1 MRKLRIW
8 GKYMSEK
15 KSETSSGYKRSLS
28 NAHIQLIAL
37 GGTIGTGL
45 FLGVGDSIHRA
56 GPSVIL
62 IYIIVGIFLFLLMRA
77 LGELIMSDLNKHTYI
92 DFIEQYLGKNIG
104 FITGYLYWLSW
115 ITLGMAETTALGIY
129 FKYWFPTL
137 KPWVPGIIT
146 IVALLIINLISAR
159 VFGNLEFSFAII
171 KIITIVAFVLLILY
185 LLITGGKTSFG
196 PVAFANLDDHGGFFA
211 RGPHGFLQGFQMV
224 IFSFIGVELIGLTA
238 AEAQNPETTLK
249 RAINQLPIRI
259 ILFYVMAILGI
270 LLVIPWS
277 KVSTNSSPF
286 VQALGA
292 TGIRNASSI
301 INFVVISAAVSSTNS
316 FLYSAGRLLFSVT
329 YDGKGKWNKAFGHL
343 SRRQLPQNALILSA
357 LLMGCAPAITL
368 VIGDQA
374 FNFISSTSTS
384 MFLIIWCLMVLTHI
398 SYRRKTPADQLNDFK
413 MPGFP
418 YIDYFILLFFI
429 LLIILLLVLPSYRIP
444 MIAAIV
450 TFIVLYLISKLWSN
464 EKAV

>member
-1 MRKLRIW
+1 MND
-8 GKYMSEK
+8 K
-15 KSETSSGYKRSLS
+15 KSQIDSGYKRTLS

-62 IYIIVGIFLFLLMRA
+62 IYIIVGVFLFLLMRA
-77 LGELIMSDLNKHTYI
+77 LGELIMSDLHKHTYI

-104 FITGYLYWLSW
+104 FITGYLYWISW

-137 KPWVPGIIT
+137 KPWIPGIIT
-146 IVALLIINLISAR
+146 IAVLLIINLISAR

-171 KIITIVAFVLLILY
+171 KIVTIVAFVLLILY
-185 LLITGGKTSFG
+185 LLVTGGKTSFG
-196 PVAFANLDDHGGFFA
+196 PVAFVNLEDHGGFFA
-211 RGPHGFLQGFQMV
+211 RGTKGFWQGFQMV
-224 IFSFIGVELIGLTA
+224 IFSFIGVEFIGLTA

-249 RAINQLPIRI
+249 RAINQLPVRI

-277 KVSTNSSPF
+277 KVATNSSPF

-329 YDGKGKWNKAFGHL
+329 FHGKGKWNQTFGHL

-357 LLMGCAPAITL
+357 LLMAFAPLITL
-368 VIGDQA
+368 IIGDQA

-398 SYRRKTPADQLNDFK
+398 AYRRKTPENELNDFK

-418 YIDYFILLFFI
+418 YVDYLILLFFV
-429 LLIILLLVLPSYRIP
+429 LMIILLLILPNYRIP
-444 MIAAIV
+444 MISAIV
-450 TFIVLYLISKLWSN
+450 TFIILYLISKIWSN
-464 EKAV
+464 KKTV

>member
-1 MRKLRIW
+1 M
-8 GKYMSEK
+8 K
-15 KSETSSGYKRSLS
+15 KDTSQNNSSGYKRTLS

-62 IYIIVGIFLFLLMRA
+62 IYIIVGLFLFMLMRA

-92 DFIEQYLGKNIG
+92 DFIEKYLGLNIG
-104 FITGYLYWLSW
+104 FITGYLYWISW

-129 FKYWFPTL
+129 FQYWFPSL
-137 KPWVPGIIT
+137 KPWIPGLIT
-146 IVALLIINLISAR
+146 IVVLLIINLISAR
-159 VFGNLEFSFAII
+159 VFGNLEFSFSII
-171 KIITIVAFVLLILY
+171 KIITVIAFVILIAWLLF
-185 LLITGGKTSFG
+185 TGGKTTFG
-196 PVAFANLDDHGGFFA
+196 PVSFANLDDHGGFFS
-211 RGPHGFLQGFQMV
+211 RGAKGFFQGFQMV

-238 AEAQNPETTLK
+238 AEAQNPRVTLK
-249 RAINQLPIRI
+249 NAINQLPIRI
-259 ILFYVMAILGI
+259 ILFYVLAILAI

-286 VQALGA
+286 VQTLGA
-292 TGIRNASSI
+292 TGIRDASSI

-329 YDGKGKWNKAFGHL
+329 FDGDGKWNRTFGHL

-357 LLMGCAPAITL
+357 LLMALAPLVTF

-374 FNFISSTSTS
+374 FNFIASTSTS
-384 MFLIIWCLMVLTHI
+384 MFLIIWSLMILTHMA
-398 SYRRKTPADQLNDFK
+398 YRRNKKQEELGDFQ
-413 MPGFP
+413 MPGYP
-418 YIDYFILLFFI
+418 YLDYLILAFFV
-429 LLIILLLVLPSYRIP
+429 LMIILLLILPSYRIP
-444 MIAAIV
+444 MISALV
-450 TFIVLYLISKLWSN
+450 LFLVLYLISKIWHN
-464 EKAV
+464 KKAV

>member
-1 MRKLRIW
+1 MKEND
-8 GKYMSEK
+8 SQ
-15 KSETSSGYKRSLS
+15 TNSGYKRTLS

-77 LGELIMSDLNKHTYI
+77 LGELIMSDLSKHTYI
-92 DFIEQYLGKNIG
+92 DFIEKYLGKNIG

-129 FKYWFPTL
+129 FQYWFPSL
-137 KPWVPGIIT
+137 KPWVPGLIT
-146 IVALLIINLISAR
+146 IIVLLAINLISAR

-171 KIITIVAFVLLILY
+171 KIITILAFVVLIAW
-185 LLITGGKTSFG
+185 LLITGEKTSFG
-196 PVAFANLDDHGGFFA
+196 PVAFVNLEDHGGFFA
-211 RGPHGFLQGFQMV
+211 RGSKGFFQGFQMV

-238 AEAQNPETTLK
+238 AEAQNPKVTL
-249 RAINQLPIRI
+249 RNAINQLPLRI
-259 ILFYVMAILGI
+259 ILFYVLAILAI

-277 KVSTNSSPF
+277 KVATNSSPF

-292 TGIRNASSI
+292 TGIKNASSI

-329 YDGKGKWNKAFGHL
+329 FNGKGKWNKTFGHL
-343 SRRQLPQNALILSA
+343 SHRQLPQNGLVLSA
-357 LLMGCAPAITL
+357 ALMGLAPLITL
-368 VIGDQA
+368 AIGDQA

-384 MFLIIWCLMVLTHI
+384 MFLIIWCLMILTHM
-398 SYRRKTPADQLNDFK
+398 SYRKQTPTSKLNDFK
-413 MPGFP
+413 MPGYP
-418 YIDYFILLFFI
+418 YLDYFILLFFV
-429 LLIILLLVLPSYRIP
+429 LMIILLLILPSYRIP
-444 MIAAIV
+444 MMAAILI
-450 TFIVLYLISKLWSN
+450 FAILYLISKIWN
-464 EKAV
+464 KETI

>member
-1 MRKLRIW
+1 
-8 GKYMSEK
+8 MSEK
-15 KSETSSGYKRSLS
+15 KSETSSGYKRTLS

-45 FLGVGDSIHRA
+45 FLGVGDSIHKA

-62 IYIIVGIFLFLLMRA
+62 TYIIVGIFLFLLMRA

-104 FITGYLYWLSW
+104 FITGYLYWFSW

-137 KPWVPGIIT
+137 KPWIPGIIT

-185 LLITGGKTSFG
+185 LLITGAKTSFG

-238 AEAQNPETTLK
+238 AEVQNPETTLK

-292 TGIRNASSI
+292 TGIPDASSI

-316 FLYSAGRLLFSVT
+316 LLYTAGRLLFSVT

-374 FNFISSTSTS
+374 FNFISSTATS

-429 LLIILLLVLPSYRIP
+429 LLIILLLILPSYRIP
-444 MIAAIV
+444 MIAAII

>member
-1 MRKLRIW
+1 MKEND
-8 GKYMSEK
+8 SQ
-15 KSETSSGYKRSLS
+15 TNSGYKRTLS

-77 LGELIMSDLNKHTYI
+77 LGELIISDLSKHTYI
-92 DFIEQYLGKNIG
+92 DFIEKYLGKNIG

-129 FKYWFPTL
+129 FQYWFPSL
-137 KPWVPGIIT
+137 KPWVPGLIT
-146 IVALLIINLISAR
+146 IIVLLAINLISAR

-171 KIITIVAFVLLILY
+171 KIIIILAFVVLIAW

-196 PVAFANLDDHGGFFA
+196 SVAFVNLEDHGGFFA
-211 RGPHGFLQGFQMV
+211 RGSKGFFQGFQMV

-238 AEAQNPETTLK
+238 AEAQNPNVTL
-249 RAINQLPIRI
+249 RNAINQLPLRI
-259 ILFYVMAILGI
+259 ILFYVLAILAI

-277 KVSTNSSPF
+277 KVATNSSPF

-292 TGIRNASSI
+292 TGIKDASSI

-329 YDGKGKWNKAFGHL
+329 FNGKGKWNKTFGHL
-343 SRRQLPQNALILSA
+343 SHRQLPQNGLVLSA
-357 LLMGCAPAITL
+357 VLMGLAPLITL
-368 VIGDQA
+368 AIGDQA

-384 MFLIIWCLMVLTHI
+384 MFLIIWCLMILTHM
-398 SYRRKTPADQLNDFK
+398 SYRKQTPTSKLNDFK
-413 MPGFP
+413 MPGYP
-418 YIDYFILLFFI
+418 YLDYFILLFFV
-429 LLIILLLVLPSYRIP
+429 LMIILLLILPSYRIP
-444 MIAAIV
+444 MMAAILI
-450 TFIVLYLISKLWSN
+450 FAILYLISKIWN
-464 EKAV
+464 KETI

>member
-1 MRKLRIW
+1 
-8 GKYMSEK
+8 MSEK
-15 KSETSSGYKRSLS
+15 KSETSSGYKRTLS

-45 FLGVGDSIHRA
+45 FLGVGDSIHKA

-62 IYIIVGIFLFLLMRA
+62 TYIIVGIFLFLLMRA

-104 FITGYLYWLSW
+104 FITGYLYWFSW

-137 KPWVPGIIT
+137 KPWIPGIIT

-185 LLITGGKTSFG
+185 LLITGAKTSFG

-238 AEAQNPETTLK
+238 AEVQNPETTLK

-292 TGIRNASSI
+292 TGIPDASSI

-316 FLYSAGRLLFSVT
+316 LLYTAGRLLFSVT

-374 FNFISSTSTS
+374 FNFISSTTTS

-429 LLIILLLVLPSYRIP
+429 LLIILLLILPSYRIP

>member
-1 MRKLRIW
+1 MT
-8 GKYMSEK
+8 K
-15 KSETSSGYKRSLS
+15 KDSQTNSGYKRTLS

-62 IYIIVGIFLFLLMRA
+62 IYIVVGIFLFLLMRA

-92 DFIEQYLGKNIG
+92 DFIEKYLGKNIG

-129 FKYWFPTL
+129 FQYWFPGL
-137 KPWVPGIIT
+137 KPWIPGLIT
-146 IVALLIINLISAR
+146 IVLLLIINLISAR

-171 KIITIVAFVLLILY
+171 KIVTIVAFVILIGY
-185 LLITGGKTSFG
+185 LLVTGGKTSFG
-196 PVAFANLDDHGGFFA
+196 PVTFANLDDNGGFFA
-211 RGPHGFLQGFQMV
+211 RGGKGFLQGFQMV

-238 AEAQNPETTLK
+238 AEAQNPKVTL
-249 RAINQLPIRI
+249 RNAINQLPVII
-259 ILFYVMAILGI
+259 ILFYVLAILAI

-286 VQALGA
+286 VEALGA
-292 TGIRNASSI
+292 TGIKNASSI

-329 YDGKGKWNKAFGHL
+329 FNGKGKWNETFGHL
-343 SRRQLPQNALILSA
+343 SHRQLPQNGLILSA
-357 LLMGCAPAITL
+357 VLMGLAPLITFL
-368 VIGDQA
+368 IGDQA

-384 MFLIIWCLMVLTHI
+384 MFLIIWCLMTLTHI
-398 SYRRKTPADQLNDFK
+398 AYRRRTPESELNDFK

-418 YIDYFILLFFI
+418 YLDYLILLFFG
-429 LLIILLLVLPSYRIP
+429 LMIILLLILPSYRIP
-444 MIAAIV
+444 MIAAILI
-450 TFIVLYLISKLWSN
+450 FIILYGITKIWDKEKN
-464 EKAV
+464 EN

>member
-1 MRKLRIW
+1 MN
-8 GKYMSEK
+8 EK
-15 KSETSSGYKRSLS
+15 KSQTDSGYKRTLS

-77 LGELIMSDLNKHTYI
+77 LGEMIMSDLHKHTYI

-104 FITGYLYWLSW
+104 FITGYLYWISW

-129 FKYWFPTL
+129 FEYWI
-137 KPWVPGIIT
+137 PGLIT
-146 IVALLIINLISAR
+146 IAVLLIINLISAR

-171 KIITIVAFVLLILY
+171 KIVTVVAFVLLIAY

-211 RGPHGFLQGFQMV
+211 RGTKGFLQGFQMV

-238 AEAQNPETTLK
+238 AEAQNPKTTLK
-249 RAINQLPIRI
+249 RAINQLPVRI

-329 YDGKGKWNKAFGHL
+329 YGGHGEWNQTFGHL

-357 LLMGCAPAITL
+357 LLMACAPIITL
-368 VIGDQA
+368 IIGDQA

-398 SYRRKTPADQLNDFK
+398 SFRRKTPGSELNDFK

-418 YIDYFILLFFI
+418 YMDYLILFFFV
-429 LLIILLLVLPSYRIP
+429 LMIILLLILPSYRIP
-444 MIAAIV
+444 MIAAII
-450 TFIVLYLISKLWSN
+450 TFIVLYIISKVWHN

>member
-1 MRKLRIW
+1 MT
-8 GKYMSEK
+8 EK
-15 KSETSSGYKRSLS
+15 DSQTNSGYKRTLS

-77 LGELIMSDLNKHTYI
+77 LGELIMSDLSKHTYI
-92 DFIEQYLGKNIG
+92 DFIEKYLGKNIG
-104 FITGYLYWLSW
+104 FITGYLYWISW

-129 FKYWFPTL
+129 FQYWFPSL
-137 KPWVPGIIT
+137 KPWIPGLVT
-146 IVALLIINLISAR
+146 IVVLLIINLISAR

-171 KIITIVAFVLLILY
+171 KIVTILAFVVLIIY
-185 LLITGGKTSFG
+185 LLFTSGKTSFG
-196 PVAFANLDDHGGFFA
+196 PVAFANLEDHGGFFA
-211 RGPHGFLQGFQMV
+211 RGSKGFLQGFQMV

-238 AEAQNPETTLK
+238 AEAQNPKVTL
-249 RAINQLPIRI
+249 RNAINQLPIRI
-259 ILFYVMAILGI
+259 ILFYVLAILAI

-292 TGIRNASSI
+292 TGIRSASSI

-329 YDGKGKWNKAFGHL
+329 FNEKGKWNQTFGHL
-343 SRRQLPQNALILSA
+343 SHRQLPQNGLILSA
-357 LLMGCAPAITL
+357 ILMGLAPLITL

-398 SYRRKTPADQLNDFK
+398 SYRHHTPTDQLNDFK

-418 YIDYFILLFFI
+418 YLDYLILIFFI
-429 LLIILLLVLPSYRIP
+429 LMIILLLILPSYRIP
-444 MIAAIV
+444 MIAAMLI
-450 TFIVLYLISKLWSN
+450 FLILYVISKIWDK
-464 EKAV
+464 EKAE

>member
-1 MRKLRIW
+1 
-8 GKYMSEK
+8 MSEK
-15 KSETSSGYKRSLS
+15 KSETSSGYNRTLS

-92 DFIEQYLGKNIG
+92 EFIEQYVGKNIG
-104 FITGYLYWLSW
+104 FIAGYLYWLSW

-137 KPWVPGIIT
+137 KPWIPGIIT

-171 KIITIVAFVLLILY
+171 KIIAIVAFVLLILY

-224 IFSFIGVELIGLTA
+224 VFSFIGLELIGLTA
-238 AEAQNPETTLK
+238 AETKNPETTLK

-259 ILFYVMAILGI
+259 IIFYVMAILGI

-301 INFVVISAAVSSTNS
+301 INFVVISAAVSSTNGL
-316 FLYSAGRLLFSVT
+316 LYSAGRLLFSVT

-429 LLIILLLVLPSYRIP
+429 LLIILLLVLPSYRIQ

>member
-1 MRKLRIW
+1 MT
-8 GKYMSEK
+8 K
-15 KSETSSGYKRSLS
+15 KDSQTNSGYKRTLS

-62 IYIIVGIFLFLLMRA
+62 IYIVVGIFLFLLMRA

-92 DFIEQYLGKNIG
+92 DFIEKYLGKNIG

-129 FKYWFPTL
+129 FQYWFPGL
-137 KPWVPGIIT
+137 KPWIPGLIT
-146 IVALLIINLISAR
+146 IVLLLIINLISAR

-171 KIITIVAFVLLILY
+171 KIVTIVAFVILIGY
-185 LLITGGKTSFG
+185 LLVTGGKTSFG
-196 PVAFANLDDHGGFFA
+196 PVTFANLDDNGGFFA
-211 RGPHGFLQGFQMV
+211 RGGKGFLQGFQMV

-238 AEAQNPETTLK
+238 AEAQNPKVTL
-249 RAINQLPIRI
+249 RNAINQLPVRI
-259 ILFYVMAILGI
+259 ILFYVLAILAI

-286 VQALGA
+286 VEALGA
-292 TGIRNASSI
+292 TGIKNASSI

-329 YDGKGKWNKAFGHL
+329 FNGKGKWNETFGHL
-343 SRRQLPQNALILSA
+343 SHRQLPQNGLILSA
-357 LLMGCAPAITL
+357 VLMGLAPLITFL
-368 VIGDQA
+368 IGDQA

-384 MFLIIWCLMVLTHI
+384 MFLIIWCLMTLTHI
-398 SYRRKTPADQLNDFK
+398 AYRRRTPESELNDLK

-418 YIDYFILLFFI
+418 YLDYLILLFFG
-429 LLIILLLVLPSYRIP
+429 LMIILLLILPSYRIP
-444 MIAAIV
+444 MIAAILI
-450 TFIVLYLISKLWSN
+450 FIILYGITKIWDKEKN
-464 EKAV
+464 EN

>member
-1 MRKLRIW
+1 MND
-8 GKYMSEK
+8 K
-15 KSETSSGYKRSLS
+15 KSQIDSGYKRTLS

-62 IYIIVGIFLFLLMRA
+62 IYIIVGVFLFLLMRA
-77 LGELIMSDLNKHTYI
+77 LGELIMSDLHKHTYI

-104 FITGYLYWLSW
+104 FITGYLYWISW

-137 KPWVPGIIT
+137 KPWIPGIIT
-146 IVALLIINLISAR
+146 IAVLLI
-159 VFGNLEFSFAII
+159 V
-171 KIITIVAFVLLILY
+171 TIVAFVLLILY
-185 LLITGGKTSFG
+185 LLVTGGKTSFG
-196 PVAFANLDDHGGFFA
+196 PVAFVNLEDHGGFFA
-211 RGPHGFLQGFQMV
+211 RGTKGFWQGFQMV

-249 RAINQLPIRI
+249 RAINQLPVRI
-259 ILFYVMAILGI
+259 IVFYVMAILGI

-277 KVSTNSSPF
+277 KVATNSSPF

-329 YDGKGKWNKAFGHL
+329 FHGKGKWNQTFGHL

-357 LLMGCAPAITL
+357 LLMAFAPLITL
-368 VIGDQA
+368 IIGDQA

-398 SYRRKTPADQLNDFK
+398 AYRRKTPENELNDFK

-418 YIDYFILLFFI
+418 YVDYLILLFFV
-429 LLIILLLVLPSYRIP
+429 LMIILLLILPNYRIP
-444 MIAAIV
+444 MISAIV
-450 TFIVLYLISKLWSN
+450 TFLILYLISKIWSN
-464 EKAV
+464 KKTV

>member
-1 MRKLRIW
+1 MT
-8 GKYMSEK
+8 K
-15 KSETSSGYKRSLS
+15 KDSQTNSGYKRTLS

-62 IYIIVGIFLFLLMRA
+62 IYIVVGIFLFLLMRA

-92 DFIEQYLGKNIG
+92 DFIEKYLGKNIG

-129 FKYWFPTL
+129 FQYWFPGL
-137 KPWVPGIIT
+137 KPWIPGLIT
-146 IVALLIINLISAR
+146 IVLLLIINLISAR

-171 KIITIVAFVLLILY
+171 KIVTIVAFVILIGY
-185 LLITGGKTSFG
+185 LLVTGGKTSFG
-196 PVAFANLDDHGGFFA
+196 PVTFANLDDNGGFFA
-211 RGPHGFLQGFQMV
+211 RGGKGFLQGFRMV

-238 AEAQNPETTLK
+238 AEAQNPKVTL
-249 RAINQLPIRI
+249 RNAINQLPVRI
-259 ILFYVMAILGI
+259 ILFYVLAILAI

-286 VQALGA
+286 VEALGA
-292 TGIRNASSI
+292 TGIKNASSI

-329 YDGKGKWNKAFGHL
+329 FNGKGKWNETFGHL
-343 SRRQLPQNALILSA
+343 SHRQLPQNGLILSA
-357 LLMGCAPAITL
+357 VLMGLAPLITFL
-368 VIGDQA
+368 IGDQA

-384 MFLIIWCLMVLTHI
+384 MFLIIWCLMTLTHI
-398 SYRRKTPADQLNDFK
+398 AYRRRTPESELNDFK

-418 YIDYFILLFFI
+418 YLDYLILLFFG
-429 LLIILLLVLPSYRIP
+429 LMIILLLILPSYRIP
-444 MIAAIV
+444 MIAAILI
-450 TFIVLYLISKLWSN
+450 FIILYGITKIWDKEKN
-464 EKAV
+464 EN

>member
-1 MRKLRIW
+1 MKEND
-8 GKYMSEK
+8 SQ
-15 KSETSSGYKRSLS
+15 TNSGYKRTLS

-77 LGELIMSDLNKHTYI
+77 LGELIISDLSKHTYI
-92 DFIEQYLGKNIG
+92 DFIEKYLGKNIG

-129 FKYWFPTL
+129 FQYWFPSL
-137 KPWVPGIIT
+137 KPWVPGLIT
-146 IVALLIINLISAR
+146 IIVLLAINLISAR

-171 KIITIVAFVLLILY
+171 KIITILAFVVLIAW

-196 PVAFANLDDHGGFFA
+196 PVAFVNLEDHGGFFA
-211 RGPHGFLQGFQMV
+211 RGSKGFFQGFQMV

-238 AEAQNPETTLK
+238 AEAQNPNVTL
-249 RAINQLPIRI
+249 RDAINQLPLRI
-259 ILFYVMAILGI
+259 ILFYVLAILAI

-277 KVSTNSSPF
+277 KVATNSSPF

-292 TGIRNASSI
+292 TGIKNASSI

-329 YDGKGKWNKAFGHL
+329 FNGKGKWNKTFGHL
-343 SRRQLPQNALILSA
+343 SHRQLPQNGLVLSA
-357 LLMGCAPAITL
+357 VLMGLAPLITL
-368 VIGDQA
+368 AIGDQA

-384 MFLIIWCLMVLTHI
+384 MFLIIWCLMILTHM
-398 SYRRKTPADQLNDFK
+398 SYRKQTPTSKLNDFK
-413 MPGFP
+413 MPGYP
-418 YIDYFILLFFI
+418 YLDYFILLFFV
-429 LLIILLLVLPSYRIP
+429 LMIILLLILPSYRIP
-444 MIAAIV
+444 MMAAILI
-450 TFIVLYLISKLWSN
+450 FAILYLISKIWN
-464 EKAV
+464 KETI

>member
-1 MRKLRIW
+1 MKEND
-8 GKYMSEK
+8 SQ
-15 KSETSSGYKRSLS
+15 TNSGYKRTLS

-77 LGELIMSDLNKHTYI
+77 LGELIMSDLSKHTYI
-92 DFIEQYLGKNIG
+92 DFIEKYLGKNIG

-129 FKYWFPTL
+129 FQYWFPSL
-137 KPWVPGIIT
+137 KPWVPGLIT
-146 IVALLIINLISAR
+146 IIVLLAINLISAR

-171 KIITIVAFVLLILY
+171 KIITILAFVVLIAW
-185 LLITGGKTSFG
+185 LLITGEKTSFG
-196 PVAFANLDDHGGFFA
+196 PVAFVNLEDHGGFFA
-211 RGPHGFLQGFQMV
+211 RGSKGFFQGFQMV

-238 AEAQNPETTLK
+238 AEAQNPNVTL
-249 RAINQLPIRI
+249 RNAINQLPLRI
-259 ILFYVMAILGI
+259 ILFYVLAILAI

-277 KVSTNSSPF
+277 KVATNSSPF

-292 TGIRNASSI
+292 TGIKNASSI

-329 YDGKGKWNKAFGHL
+329 FNGKGKWNKTFGHL
-343 SRRQLPQNALILSA
+343 SHRQLPQNGLVLSA
-357 LLMGCAPAITL
+357 ALMGLAPLITL
-368 VIGDQA
+368 AIGDQA

-384 MFLIIWCLMVLTHI
+384 MFLIIWCLMILTHM
-398 SYRRKTPADQLNDFK
+398 SYRKQTPTSKLNDFK
-413 MPGFP
+413 MPGYP
-418 YIDYFILLFFI
+418 YLDYFILLFFV
-429 LLIILLLVLPSYRIP
+429 LMIILLLILPSYRIP
-444 MIAAIV
+444 MMAAILI
-450 TFIVLYLISKLWSN
+450 FAILYLISKIWN
-464 EKAV
+464 KETI

>member
-1 MRKLRIW
+1 
-8 GKYMSEK
+8 MSEK
-15 KSETSSGYKRSLS
+15 KSETSSGYKRTLS

-45 FLGVGDSIHRA
+45 FLGVGDSIHRT

-137 KPWVPGIIT
+137 KPWIPDIIT

-171 KIITIVAFVLLILY
+171 KIITIVTFVLLILY

-238 AEAQNPETTLK
+238 AEVQNPETTLK

-286 VQALGA
+286 VQTLGA
-292 TGIRNASSI
+292 TGIPNASSI

-429 LLIILLLVLPSYRIP
+429 LLIILLLILPSYRIP

>member
-1 MRKLRIW
+1 MKEND
-8 GKYMSEK
+8 SQ
-15 KSETSSGYKRSLS
+15 TNSGYKRTLS

-77 LGELIMSDLNKHTYI
+77 LGEMIMSDLSKHTYI
-92 DFIEQYLGKNIG
+92 DFIEKYLGKNIG

-129 FKYWFPTL
+129 FQYWFPSL
-137 KPWVPGIIT
+137 KPWVPGLIT
-146 IVALLIINLISAR
+146 IIVLLAINLISAR

-171 KIITIVAFVLLILY
+171 KIITILAFVVLIAW

-196 PVAFANLDDHGGFFA
+196 PVAFVNLEDHGGFFA
-211 RGPHGFLQGFQMV
+211 RGSKGFFQGFQMV

-238 AEAQNPETTLK
+238 AEAQNPKVTL
-249 RAINQLPIRI
+249 RNAINQLPLRI
-259 ILFYVMAILGI
+259 ILFYVLAILAI

-277 KVSTNSSPF
+277 KVATNSSPF

-292 TGIRNASSI
+292 TGIKNASSI

-329 YDGKGKWNKAFGHL
+329 FNGKGKWNKTFGHL
-343 SRRQLPQNALILSA
+343 SHRQLPQNGLVLSA
-357 LLMGCAPAITL
+357 VLMGLAPLITL
-368 VIGDQA
+368 AIGDQA

-384 MFLIIWCLMVLTHI
+384 MFLIIWCLMILTHM
-398 SYRRKTPADQLNDFK
+398 SYRKQTPTSKLNDFK
-413 MPGFP
+413 MPGYP
-418 YIDYFILLFFI
+418 YLDYFILLFFV
-429 LLIILLLVLPSYRIP
+429 LMIILLLILPSYRIP
-444 MIAAIV
+444 MMAAILI
-450 TFIVLYLISKLWSN
+450 FAILYLISKIWN
-464 EKAV
+464 KETI

>member
-1 MRKLRIW
+1 
-8 GKYMSEK
+8 MSEK
-15 KSETSSGYKRSLS
+15 KSETSSGYKRTLS

-45 FLGVGDSIHRA
+45 FLGVGDSIHKA

-62 IYIIVGIFLFLLMRA
+62 TYIIVGIFLFLLMRA

-104 FITGYLYWLSW
+104 FITGYLYWFSW

-137 KPWVPGIIT
+137 KPWIPGIIT

-185 LLITGGKTSFG
+185 LLITGAKTSFG

-238 AEAQNPETTLK
+238 AEVQNPETTLK

-292 TGIRNASSI
+292 TGIPDASSI

-316 FLYSAGRLLFSVT
+316 LLYTAGRLLFSVT

-374 FNFISSTSTS
+374 FNFISSTATS

-429 LLIILLLVLPSYRIP
+429 LLIILLLILPSYRIP

>member
-1 MRKLRIW
+1 MRKPRIW

-15 KSETSSGYKRSLS
+15 KSETSSGYKRTLS

-77 LGELIMSDLNKHTYI
+77 LGEMIMSDLNKHTYI

-137 KPWVPGIIT
+137 KPWIPGIIT

>member
-1 MRKLRIW
+1 MT
-8 GKYMSEK
+8 K
-15 KSETSSGYKRSLS
+15 KDSQTNSGYKRTLS

-92 DFIEQYLGKNIG
+92 DFIEKYLGKNIG

-129 FKYWFPTL
+129 FQYWFPGL
-137 KPWVPGIIT
+137 KPWIPGLIT
-146 IVALLIINLISAR
+146 IVLLLIINLISAR

-171 KIITIVAFVLLILY
+171 KIVTIVAFVILIGY
-185 LLITGGKTSFG
+185 LLVTGGKTSFG
-196 PVAFANLDDHGGFFA
+196 PVTFANLDDNGGFFA
-211 RGPHGFLQGFQMV
+211 RGGKGFLQGFQMV

-238 AEAQNPETTLK
+238 AEAQNPKVTL
-249 RAINQLPIRI
+249 RNAINQLPVRI
-259 ILFYVMAILGI
+259 ILFYVLAILAI

-286 VQALGA
+286 VEALGA
-292 TGIRNASSI
+292 TGIKNASSI

-329 YDGKGKWNKAFGHL
+329 FNGKGKWNETFGHL
-343 SRRQLPQNALILSA
+343 SHRQLPQNGLILSA
-357 LLMGCAPAITL
+357 VLMGLAPLITFL
-368 VIGDQA
+368 IGDQA

-384 MFLIIWCLMVLTHI
+384 MFLIIWCLMTLTHI
-398 SYRRKTPADQLNDFK
+398 AYRRRTPESELNDFK

-418 YIDYFILLFFI
+418 YLDYLILLFFG
-429 LLIILLLVLPSYRIP
+429 LMIILLLILPSYRIP
-444 MIAAIV
+444 MIAAILI
-450 TFIVLYLISKLWSN
+450 FIILYGITKIWDKEKN
-464 EKAV
+464 EN

>member
-1 MRKLRIW
+1 MT
-8 GKYMSEK
+8 K
-15 KSETSSGYKRSLS
+15 KDSQTNSGYKRTLS

-62 IYIIVGIFLFLLMRA
+62 IYIVVGIFLFLLMRA

-92 DFIEQYLGKNIG
+92 DFIEKYLGKNIG

-129 FKYWFPTL
+129 FQYWFPGL
-137 KPWVPGIIT
+137 KPWIPGLIT
-146 IVALLIINLISAR
+146 IVLLLIINLISAR

-171 KIITIVAFVLLILY
+171 KIVTIVAFVILIGY
-185 LLITGGKTSFG
+185 LLVTGGKTSFG
-196 PVAFANLDDHGGFFA
+196 PVTFANLDDNGGFFA
-211 RGPHGFLQGFQMV
+211 RGGKGFLQGFQMV

-238 AEAQNPETTLK
+238 AEAQNPKVTL
-249 RAINQLPIRI
+249 RNAINQLPVRI
-259 ILFYVMAILGI
+259 ILFYVLAILAI

-286 VQALGA
+286 VEALGA
-292 TGIRNASSI
+292 TGIKNASSI

-329 YDGKGKWNKAFGHL
+329 FNGKGKWNETFGHL
-343 SRRQLPQNALILSA
+343 SHRQLPQNGLILSA
-357 LLMGCAPAITL
+357 VLMGLAPLITFL
-368 VIGDQA
+368 IGDQA

-384 MFLIIWCLMVLTHI
+384 MFLIIWCLMTLTHI
-398 SYRRKTPADQLNDFK
+398 AYRRRTPESELNDFK

-418 YIDYFILLFFI
+418 YLDYLILLFFG
-429 LLIILLLVLPSYRIP
+429 LMIILLLILPSYRIP
-444 MIAAIV
+444 MIAAILI
-450 TFIVLYLISKLWSN
+450 FIILYGITKIWDKEKN
-464 EKAV
+464 EN